1 MPVIAYF
8 CPERLRRDP
17 QLMRMVAP
25 TRLIGRWVT
34 LPEVRSRHCFMTAYN
49 DDFEDQSANPRMLHR
64 VKPIEPLQR
73 S

>member
-8 CPERLRRDP
+8 CQVRLRRDP

-25 TRLIGRWVT
+25 TRLIGRLVT

-49 DDFEDQSANPRMLHR
+49 DGFEKASVACGGIYPSM
-64 VKPIEPLQR
+64 
-73 S
+73 

>member
-1 MPVIAYF
+1 
-8 CPERLRRDP
+8 
-17 QLMRMVAP
+17 MVAP

-34 LPEVRSRHCFMTAYN
+34 LPEVRSRNCFMTAYN
-49 DDFEDQSANPRMLHR
+49 DDFEDESANPRMLHR